1 MVIRHR
7 LSFMAALPCALLS
20 SSRAALRNRR
30 AARSLAGPTQQIEL
44 ICSLK
49 RIRISALVGSPFP
62 FLARREVAQEGGA
75 CCVLGVLVKR
85 VTDLARFVVV
95 RQTCL
100 DLLSHSA
107 QLCMRMAAVTA
118 QGRVGA
124 R

>member
-49 RIRISALVGSPFP
+49 CIRISALVRSPFP
-62 FLARREVAQEGGA
+62 FLARREVAQEAGA

-95 RQTCL
+95 RQTLL
-100 DLLSHSA
+100 DLLSDIE
-107 QLCMRMAAVTA
+107 QLGIGMDHWPA
-118 QGRVGA
+118 
-124 R
+124 